1 MHLLTRDEKAALRQ
15 FYLPPYPEG
24 WVGVFVQEQH
34 LRGQQPMRVLYRL
47 RLIETYGRLHRDGSH
62 FRLTETGVQV
72 RELMNRGE
80 DIAVG
85 EPPRL
90 PSEPVEINNHNYL
103 DNVVRSES
111 AYPEPTTNL
120 NSEPRVRA
128 AFEMFAWAPSWRVYA
143 CHVYRNNR
151 ENYAQLR
158 LLEYLGYAEVIDE
171 QPDDAMIH
179 ARLTSSGESRRH
191 ALLTAQSAT
200 QPQTEEATSPPIQ
213 AGQRRLRNRNKK

>member
-1 MHLLTRDEKAALRQ
+1 MHILTREEKTALRQ
-15 FYLPPYPEG
+15 FYMPPYPEG
-24 WVGVFVQEQH
+24 WVGMYVSHAQ
-34 LRGQQPMRVLYRL
+34 LRGGTPLRVLNRVG
-47 RLIETYGRLHRDGSH
+47 LISAVDSDAVGGWH
-62 FRLTETGVQV
+62 FRLTILGIQARRMMET
-72 RELMNRGE
+72 RT
-80 DIAVG
+80 DIAVQG
-85 EPPRL
+85 PLRVSDPA
-90 PSEPVEINNHNYL
+90 EIVTHDYL
-103 DNVVRSES
+103 DNIARSES

-158 LLEYLGYAEVIDE
+158 LLEHLGYAEVIDE

-200 QPQTEEATSPPIQ
+200 QPQAEAATSPPIQ